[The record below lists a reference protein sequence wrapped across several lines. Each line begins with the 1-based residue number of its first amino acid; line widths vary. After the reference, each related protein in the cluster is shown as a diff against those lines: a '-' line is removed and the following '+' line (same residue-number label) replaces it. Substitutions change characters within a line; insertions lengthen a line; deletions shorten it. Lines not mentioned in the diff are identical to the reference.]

1 MVEKHAVNIIFIH
14 ERVVYEEFK
23 NVEYISTR
31 FCWHHNAGDIGKLS
45 KGVVDENGNN
55 LWHILADA
63 CDKAEFSEY
72 VEQLAAV
79 QATEEEEQMLSFL
92 ASQRNNKYQ
101 SPVEIAAENWAINE
115 CPSCGHMIKA
125 ICDRAREG
133 RGYRSKRVGL
143 NPFADF
149 LRSKDKNDSIAIEAL
164 PIIEI
169 K

>member
-1 MVEKHAVNIIFIH
+1 MKSL
-14 ERVVYEEFK
+14 RM
-23 NVEYISTR
+23 
-31 FCWHHNAGDIGKLS
+31 LS
-45 KGVVDENGNN
+45 ILALAFVGTTMPVTLENYAKGVVDENGNN

-143 NPFADF
+143 HPFADF
-149 LRSKDKNDSIAIEAL
+149 LRSKDKNDSITIEA
-164 PIIEI
+164 III
-169 K
+169 I